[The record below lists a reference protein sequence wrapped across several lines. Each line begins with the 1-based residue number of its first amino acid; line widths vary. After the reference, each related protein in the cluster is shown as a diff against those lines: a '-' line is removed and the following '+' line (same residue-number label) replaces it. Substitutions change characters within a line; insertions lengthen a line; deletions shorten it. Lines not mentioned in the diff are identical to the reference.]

1 MNAIGPCNQPSLNI
15 SANLMIFIGLAVT
28 TADRRQ
34 RGVPG
39 YRSPECRLVFLSLLA
54 EVSRIIK
61 LIAITERAAKAGV
74 IRLITLIV
82 KGGGIR

>member
-1 MNAIGPCNQPSLNI
+1 
-15 SANLMIFIGLAVT
+15 MIFIGLAVT
-28 TADRRQ
+28 AADRRQ
-34 RGVPG
+34 RGVQLPI
-39 YRSPECRLVFLSLLA
+39 PECRLVFLSLLA